1 MGRKS
6 AELSEEA
13 KDLIVTLAESVHNKA
28 ELSRLLN
35 IPRTT
40 ITSVLKKHQ
49 QTGSVKNKKRSGRK
63 KTFTARDKTA
73 LIRLTKAN
81 RRLNLQEITA
91 KLNEAKTTTF
101 STKTVQRALH
111 SEGYRRRVIKKKVLV
126 RQVNQRKR
134 VKWCKD
140 RKNFTVNDYWK
151 QVIFSDE
158 SQVVLG
164 KNNRYYIWRK
174 GDEKYRPHLVCPS
187 SQRKISLMIWGC
199 ICYDG
204 VGTLVAVEGNINAVK
219 YIEILDKNLWPVIVW
234 YFDNDDYLF
243 VDDNAPVHTAHIVS
257 DYKEING
264 LNSLEW
270 PAQSPDLNI
279 IENIWLHIK
288 RELQTSK
295 ANIVNKND
303 LFAEI
308 QRVWERIELE
318 HIRELYISIPDR
330 LKNVIDMK
338 GHLTKY

>member
-1 MGRKS
+1 M
-6 AELSEEA
+6 
-13 KDLIVTLAESVHNKA
+13 
-28 ELSRLLN
+28 
-35 IPRTT
+35 
-40 ITSVLKKHQ
+40 
-49 QTGSVKNKKRSGRK
+49 
-63 KTFTARDKTA
+63 FTARIDKTA

-111 SEGYRRRVIKKKVLV
+111 SEGYRRRVIKKVLV

-140 RKNFTVNDYWK
+140 RKNFTVNNYWK

-164 KNNRYYIWRK
+164 KNNHYYIWRK

-234 YFDNDDYLF
+234 YFDNGDYLF
-243 VDDNAPVHTAHIVS
+243 VDDNAPVHTAHIVG

-288 RELQTSK
+288 RKLQTSQ

-318 HIRELYISIPDR
+318 PIRELYISIPDR

>member
-1 MGRKS
+1 MGWKS

-164 KNNRYYIWRK
+164 KNNHYYIWR
-174 GDEKYRPHLVCPS
+174 
-187 SQRKISLMIWGC
+187 
-199 ICYDG
+199 
-204 VGTLVAVEGNINAVK
+204 
-219 YIEILDKNLWPVIVW
+219 
-234 YFDNDDYLF
+234 
-243 VDDNAPVHTAHIVS
+243 
-257 DYKEING
+257 
-264 LNSLEW
+264 
-270 PAQSPDLNI
+270 
-279 IENIWLHIK
+279 
-288 RELQTSK
+288 
-295 ANIVNKND
+295 
-303 LFAEI
+303 
-308 QRVWERIELE
+308 
-318 HIRELYISIPDR
+318 
-330 LKNVIDMK
+330 
-338 GHLTKY
+338 

>member
-1 MGRKS
+1 
-6 AELSEEA
+6 
-13 KDLIVTLAESVHNKA
+13 
-28 ELSRLLN
+28 
-35 IPRTT
+35 
-40 ITSVLKKHQ
+40 
-49 QTGSVKNKKRSGRK
+49 
-63 KTFTARDKTA
+63 
-73 LIRLTKAN
+73 
-81 RRLNLQEITA
+81 
-91 KLNEAKTTTF
+91 
-101 STKTVQRALH
+101 
-111 SEGYRRRVIKKKVLV
+111 
-126 RQVNQRKR
+126 
-134 VKWCKD
+134 
-140 RKNFTVNDYWK
+140 
-151 QVIFSDE
+151 
-158 SQVVLG
+158 
-164 KNNRYYIWRK
+164 
-174 GDEKYRPHLVCPS
+174 
-187 SQRKISLMIWGC
+187 MILGC

-318 HIRELYISIPDR
+318 HIRELYI
-330 LKNVIDMK
+330 
-338 GHLTKY
+338 